1 MNTKVTARHFELTPE
16 IKTLAEE
23 NFDMLLRYFDN
34 IISCHLILDVEK
46 HRKLADLEVK
56 VFGQTLRSTGE
67 TDDMYVSIESAFDK
81 ARGQLKKYKG
91 KLKQKNPKEISTAQ
105 ADAAKP
111 HTDDDSVDF

>member
-23 NFDMLLRYFDN
+23 NFESLSRYFDN

-46 HRKLADLEVK
+46 HRKLAEVTIE

-67 TDDMYVSIESAFDK
+67 TDDMYASIESAFDK
-81 ARGQLKKYKG
+81 ARSQVKKYKG
-91 KLKQKNPKEISTAQ
+91 KLKHKNPKEITTAQ
-105 ADAAKP
+105 AEAARP
-111 HTDDDSVDF
+111 ETDVDSVDF

>member
-1 MNTKVTARHFELTPE
+1 MNTTVTARHFELTPE
-16 IKTLAEE
+16 IKNLAEQ
-23 NFDMLLRYFDN
+23 NFDSLNRYFDH

-46 HRKLADLEVK
+46 HRKLAELQIK

-67 TDDMYVSIESAFDK
+67 TDDMFVSIESAFDK

-91 KLKQKNPKEISTAQ
+91 KLKQKNPREISTAQ

-111 HTDDDSVDF
+111 ETDVDSVDY

>member
-16 IKTLAEE
+16 IKALAEE
-23 NFDMLLRYFDN
+23 NFDALLKYFDN

-46 HRKLADLEVK
+46 HRKMAELQVM

-81 ARGQLKKYKG
+81 ARAQLKKYKG
-91 KLKQKNPKEISTAQ
+91 KLKHRNPKEISTAQ

-111 HTDDDSVDF
+111 DTDVDSVDY

>member
-1 MNTKVTARHFELTPE
+1 MNTKVTARRFDLTPE
-16 IKTLAEE
+16 IKNLAQE
-23 NFDMLLRYFDN
+23 NFDSLLRYFDN

-46 HRKLADLEVK
+46 HRKLAEIQVK

-91 KLKQKNPKEISTAQ
+91 KLKEKKPRAINLAE
-105 ADAAKP
+105 ADATRPK
-111 HTDDDSVDF
+111 TDEEALDY

>member
-16 IKTLAEE
+16 IKSLAEE
-23 NFDMLLRYFDN
+23 NFDTLQRYYDN

-46 HRKLADLEVK
+46 HRKLAELQMS
-56 VFGQTLRSTGE
+56 VFGQTLKATGE
-67 TDDMYVSIESAFDK
+67 TDDMYISIETAFDK

-91 KLKQKNPKEISTAQ
+91 KLKQKNPKEINIAQ

-111 HTDDDSVDF
+111 DTDVDSVDF